1 MINSAVTFSSLD
13 DKTHMMKT
21 LHMHRNGGLRL
32 PLMLA
37 AAALTL
43 VSMPAAVQAQPAWP
57 AKPIRLIVPF
67 GAGGASDFVAR
78 VIGPR
83 LAEQLGQPV
92 VIENRAG
99 ANGNVG
105 MEFVA
110 RAAPDGY
117 TTFLG
122 NIGAIAINPHLYGA
136 ALKVDP
142 MKDLAPVGLVSE
154 TTTMLLVHP
163 SLPVRNAKELIAFI
177 RARPGEINYAS
188 AGSGSLSHLQMEL
201 LAAQNGLKVVHVPYK
216 GGAGQ
221 AVTDVVAGH
230 VTVTIQT
237 LPSVMT
243 FAQSGRLRPI
253 ALTTAKRLEQ
263 FPNVPTLREEGMD
276 IVSTSWQG
284 ILVPAGTP
292 AEAIRRLHV
301 AINQG
306 LPVPEVRERFATG
319 ATDVLLSPSPQAFA
333 DYIRAESARWG
344 KVVRDAGIRLE

>member
-1 MINSAVTFSSLD
+1 MLFRNCHPGASHASVAATVVAALVAAAV
-13 DKTHMMKT
+13 
-21 LHMHRNGGLRL
+21 
-32 PLMLA
+32 PLA
-37 AAALTL
+37 A
-43 VSMPAAVQAQPAWP
+43 SAQTAWP

-83 LAEQLGQPV
+83 LSDQLGQPV
-92 VIENRAG
+92 VVENRAG

-110 RAAPDGY
+110 RSTPDGY
-117 TTFLG
+117 TLFLG
-122 NIGAIAINPHLYGA
+122 NIGAVAINPHVYGA
-136 ALKVDP
+136 SLKIDP
-142 MKDLAPVGLVSE
+142 VKDLAPVGLVSE

-163 SLPVRNAKELIAFI
+163 SLPVRSAKELVAFI
-177 RARPGEINYAS
+177 RARPGQVNYAS

-201 LAAQNGLKVVHVPYK
+201 LASQNGLKMVHIPYK

-237 LPSVMT
+237 LTSVMT
-243 FAQSGRLRPI
+243 FAQSGKLRPI
-253 ALTTAKRLEQ
+253 ALTTARRLEL
-263 FPNVPTLREEGMD
+263 FPKVPTLREEGMD

-292 AEAIRRLHV
+292 AEPIRRLHA
-301 AINQG
+301 AINQS
-306 LPVPEVRERFATG
+306 LPTPEVRERFATG
-319 ATDVLLSPSPQAFA
+319 ATDVLLSASPQEFG
-333 DYIRAESARWG
+333 DFIRAESARWG
-344 KVVRDAGIRLE
+344 KVVREAGIRLD

>member
-1 MINSAVTFSSLD
+1 
-13 DKTHMMKT
+13 MKT
-21 LHMHRNGGLRL
+21 SHLRRIDGFRL
-32 PLMLA
+32 PLLLA
-37 AAALTL
+37 VASATL
-43 VSMPAAVQAQPAWP
+43 ASMPVVVHAQPAWP

-83 LAEQLGQPV
+83 MADQLGQPI

-110 RAAPDGY
+110 RSAPDGY

-122 NIGAIAINPHLYGA
+122 NIGAIAINPHVYGA
-136 ALKVDP
+136 SLKVDP
-142 MKDLAPVGLVSE
+142 IKDLAPVGLVSE

-163 SLPVRNAKELIAFI
+163 SLPVRSSKELVAFI
-177 RARPGEINYAS
+177 RSRPGEVNYAS

-201 LAAQNGLKVVHVPYK
+201 LAAQNGLKMVHIPYK

-221 AVTDVVAGH
+221 AVTDVLAGH

-237 LPSVMT
+237 LPAVMT

-253 ALTTAKRLEQ
+253 ALTTAKRLPM

-284 ILVPAGTP
+284 ILVPTGTP
-292 AEAIRRLHV
+292 ADAIRRMHA
-301 AINQG
+301 AINQS

-319 ATDVLLSPSPQAFA
+319 ATDVLLSASPQEFA

-344 KVVRDAGIRLE
+344 KVVRDANIRLE

>member
-1 MINSAVTFSSLD
+1 MPSSDRHRGAPGARFTATLVAALVAAAV
-13 DKTHMMKT
+13 
-21 LHMHRNGGLRL
+21 
-32 PLMLA
+32 PLA
-37 AAALTL
+37 A
-43 VSMPAAVQAQPAWP
+43 SAQPAWP

-83 LAEQLGQPV
+83 LSDQLGQPV

-110 RAAPDGY
+110 RSTPDGY
-117 TTFLG
+117 TLFLG
-122 NIGAIAINPHLYGA
+122 NIGAVAINPHVYGA
-136 ALKVDP
+136 SLKIDP
-142 MKDLAPVGLVSE
+142 VKDLAPVGLVSE

-163 SLPVRNAKELIAFI
+163 SLPVRSAKELVAFI
-177 RARPGEINYAS
+177 RARPGQVNYAS

-201 LAAQNGLKVVHVPYK
+201 LASQNGLKMVHIPYK

-237 LPSVMT
+237 LTSVMT
-243 FAQSGRLRPI
+243 FAQSGKLRPI
-253 ALTTAKRLEQ
+253 ALTTARRLEL
-263 FPNVPTLREEGMD
+263 FPKVPTLREEGMD

-292 AEAIRRLHV
+292 AEPIRRLHA
-301 AINQG
+301 AINQS
-306 LPVPEVRERFATG
+306 LPTPEVRDRFATG
-319 ATDVLLSPSPQAFA
+319 ATDVLLSASPQEFG
-333 DYIRAESARWG
+333 DFIRAESARWG
-344 KVVRDAGIRLE
+344 KVVREAGIRLE

>member
-1 MINSAVTFSSLD
+1 
-13 DKTHMMKT
+13 MK
-21 LHMHRNGGLRL
+21 
-32 PLMLA
+32 PLNRRRPDGQRFPVLLA
-37 AAALTL
+37 AAAATL
-43 VSMPAAVQAQPAWP
+43 LSVPASVQAQAAWP

-83 LAEQLGQPV
+83 MADQLGQPV
-92 VIENRAG
+92 IIENRAG

-110 RAAPDGY
+110 RSAPDGY

-122 NIGAIAINPHLYGA
+122 NIGAIAINPHVYGA

-142 MKDLAPVGLVSE
+142 IKDLAPVGLVSE

-163 SLPVRNAKELIAFI
+163 SLPVRSSKELVTFI
-177 RARPGEINYAS
+177 RARPGQVNYAS
-188 AGSGSLSHLQMEL
+188 AGAGSLSHLQMEL
-201 LAAQNGLKVVHVPYK
+201 LAAQNGLKMVHIPYT

-253 ALTTAKRLEQ
+253 ALTTAKRLPM
-263 FPNVPTLREEGMD
+263 FPNVPTLREDGMD

-284 ILVPAGTP
+284 ILVPTGTP
-292 AEAIRRLHV
+292 ADAIRRMHA
-301 AINQG
+301 AINQS

-319 ATDVLLSPSPQAFA
+319 ATDVLLSASPQEFA

>member
-1 MINSAVTFSSLD
+1 MNVS
-13 DKTHMMKT
+13 
-21 LHMHRNGGLRL
+21 RL
-32 PLMLA
+32 PAPLLVAAILSPLLA
-37 AAALTL
+37 GEPGLAL
-43 VSMPAAVQAQPAWP
+43 AQPAWP

-83 LAEQLGQPV
+83 IADQLGQPV

-110 RAAPDGY
+110 RSTPDGY

-122 NIGAIAINPHLYGA
+122 NIGAIAINPHVYGA

-163 SLPVRNAKELIAFI
+163 SLPVRSSKELVAFI
-177 RARPGEINYAS
+177 RARPGQVNYAS

-201 LAAQNGLKVVHVPYK
+201 LAAQNGLKMVHIPYK

-237 LPSVMT
+237 LTSVMS
-243 FAQSGRLRPI
+243 FAQSGKLRPI

-263 FPNVPTLREEGMD
+263 FPKVPTLREEGMD

-292 AEAIRRLHV
+292 AEPIRRLHA
-301 AINQG
+301 AINQS

-319 ATDVLLSPSPQAFA
+319 ATDVLLSASPQEFA

-344 KVVRDAGIRLE
+344 KVVREAGIKLE

>member
-1 MINSAVTFSSLD
+1 MLFRNCHPGASHASFAATVVAALVAAAV
-13 DKTHMMKT
+13 
-21 LHMHRNGGLRL
+21 
-32 PLMLA
+32 PLA
-37 AAALTL
+37 A
-43 VSMPAAVQAQPAWP
+43 SAQTAWP

-83 LAEQLGQPV
+83 LSDQLGQPV
-92 VIENRAG
+92 VVENRAG

-110 RAAPDGY
+110 RSTPDGY
-117 TTFLG
+117 TLFLG
-122 NIGAIAINPHLYGA
+122 NIGAVAINPHVYGA
-136 ALKVDP
+136 SLKIDP
-142 MKDLAPVGLVSE
+142 VKDLAPVGLVSE

-163 SLPVRNAKELIAFI
+163 SLPVRSAKELVAFI
-177 RARPGEINYAS
+177 RARPGQVNYAS

-201 LAAQNGLKVVHVPYK
+201 LASQNGLKMVHIPYK

-237 LPSVMT
+237 LTSVMT
-243 FAQSGRLRPI
+243 FAQSGKLRPI
-253 ALTTAKRLEQ
+253 ALTTARRLEL
-263 FPNVPTLREEGMD
+263 FPKVPTLREEGMD

-292 AEAIRRLHV
+292 AEPIRRLHA
-301 AINQG
+301 AINQS
-306 LPVPEVRERFATG
+306 LPTPEVRERFATG
-319 ATDVLLSPSPQAFA
+319 ATDVLLSASPQEFG
-333 DYIRAESARWG
+333 DFIRAESARWG
-344 KVVRDAGIRLE
+344 KVVREAGIRLD